1 MVTNIIND
9 LILYLGSKEEH
20 VLDFLDISFN
30 DDDDDDDD
38 NNNNNNCRDVESKS
52 PLSIYVLGLWP
63 SRGLKL
69 SEEGKSWLEET
80 MLLNKK
86 VSFSHNCSR
95 G

>member
-1 MVTNIIND
+1 MVTDIIND
-9 LILYLGSKEEH
+9 LILYLGSKEEY

-30 DDDDDDDD
+30 DDDDDD

-80 MLLNKK
+80 VLLNKK
-86 VSFSHNCSR
+86 VSFGHNGSR

>member
-1 MVTNIIND
+1 MVTDIIDD

-30 DDDDDDDD
+30 YDDDD
-38 NNNNNNCRDVESKS
+38 NNNNCRDVESKS

-63 SRGLKL
+63 SQGLKL

>member
-1 MVTNIIND
+1 MVTDIIDD
-9 LILYLGSKEEH
+9 LILYLESKEEH

-30 DDDDDDDD
+30 DDDD
-38 NNNNNNCRDVESKS
+38 NNNNCRDVESKS

-69 SEEGKSWLEET
+69 SEEGKSWLEEIA
-80 MLLNKK
+80 LLKK
-86 VSFSHNCSR
+86 RHSFRHNGSR

>member
-1 MVTNIIND
+1 MVTDIIDD
-9 LILYLGSKEEH
+9 LILYLESKEEH

-30 DDDDDDDD
+30 DDDDNS

-63 SRGLKL
+63 SQGLKL

-80 MLLNKK
+80 VLLNKK

>member
-1 MVTNIIND
+1 MVTDIIDD
-9 LILYLGSKEEH
+9 LILYLESKEEH

-30 DDDDDDDD
+30 DDDD

-80 MLLNKK
+80 MLLNKN
-86 VSFSHNCSR
+86 VSFGHNGSR

>member
-1 MVTNIIND
+1 MVTDIIDD

-38 NNNNNNCRDVESKS
+38 DDNNNCRDVESKS

-69 SEEGKSWLEET
+69 SEEGKSWLEKT
-80 MLLNKK
+80 MLLNKN
-86 VSFSHNCSR
+86 VSFGHNGSR